1 MVEDIFCEMN
11 KKLINRLLIIF
22 ILLTSV
28 FACQKFIPVED
39 KVDNLM
45 IEESGYYI
53 SKSDVS
59 LYLATYAHLPSNYIT
74 KVEAE
79 AIGWDSS
86 KGNLWK
92 VTDKKSIGGDR
103 FYNREGLL
111 PDDDNRIYYE
121 CDIDYEGGYRNAKRL
136 VYSNDGFIYY
146 TEDHYE
152 SFELL
157 YEGNKK

>member
-1 MVEDIFCEMN
+1 MVEDISCDMN
-11 KKLINRLLIIF
+11 KKLINRFLIIF
-22 ILLTSV
+22 VLLISV
-28 FACQKFIPVED
+28 FACQKFIPVDD

-45 IEESGYYI
+45 IEESGYYT

-59 LYLATYAHLPSNYIT
+59 LYLHTFAHLPNNYIT
-74 KVEAE
+74 KDEAE
-79 AIGWDSS
+79 AIGWDSN
-86 KGNLWK
+86 KGNLWE
-92 VTDKKSIGGDR
+92 VSNKKSIGGDR

-111 PDDDNRIYYE
+111 PIDENRIYYE

-152 SFELL
+152 SFVLL
-157 YEGNKK
+157 YEGK

>member
-1 MVEDIFCEMN
+1 MVEDISCDMN
-11 KKLINRLLIIF
+11 KKLINRFLIIF
-22 ILLTSV
+22 VLLISV
-28 FACQKFIPVED
+28 FACQKFIPVDD

-45 IEESGYYI
+45 IEESGYYT

-59 LYLATYAHLPSNYIT
+59 LYLHTFEHLPNNYIT
-74 KVEAE
+74 KDEAE
-79 AIGWDSS
+79 AIGWDSN
-86 KGNLWK
+86 KGNLWE
-92 VTDKKSIGGDR
+92 VSNKKSIGGDR

-111 PDDDNRIYYE
+111 PIDENRIYYE

-152 SFELL
+152 SFVLL
-157 YEGNKK
+157 YEGK